1 MDVHEMRKKKSL
13 KPHLEMKPCSKR
25 EYIGINVKVGKKK
38 KKDLKDKWVGK
49 KWNEQNK
56 WEDVLL
62 EGDKLKG

>member
-38 KKDLKDKWVGK
+38 KKKRF
-49 KWNEQNK
+49 ER
-56 WEDVLL
+56 
-62 EGDKLKG
+62 